1 MTGDYTLKEIQDF
14 VYESMLVSEAWRAEA
29 WRDCEIYDG
38 KQWTEEDYRKAKD
51 AGIDPLT
58 INRTFPVVNLLL
70 GSEQINKNDI
80 TIEGRTQDDA
90 EISTTMTEAVR
101 YIMEQYNG
109 PALVS
114 QAFKDSVNR

>member
-70 GSEQINKNDI
+70 GFRADQQERHHHRR
-80 TIEGRTQDDA
+80 THPGRC
-90 EISTTMTEAVR
+90 
-101 YIMEQYNG
+101 
-109 PALVS
+109 
-114 QAFKDSVNR
+114 